1 MRQSGNRGNDG
12 VSEKQA
18 YLNEANQVTDKS
30 RDATRRM
37 VALVEE
43 SKAVGIDTMDELVS
57 ILGDNIE

>member
-1 MRQSGNRGNDG
+1 MAFSKRQNQTREED
-12 VSEKQA
+12 VVTQKQA
-18 YLNEANQVTDKS
+18 YLKEANEVTDKS

-57 ILGDNIE
+57 